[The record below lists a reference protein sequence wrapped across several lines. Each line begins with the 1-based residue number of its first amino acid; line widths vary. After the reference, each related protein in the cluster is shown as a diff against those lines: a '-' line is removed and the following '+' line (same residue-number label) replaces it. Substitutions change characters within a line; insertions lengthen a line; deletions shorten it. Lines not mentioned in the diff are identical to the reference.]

1 MREWLRCVFKLKDLF
16 RIGNV
21 MLKATPL
28 MAWQW
33 YYIMHTWHDIMLS
46 VGSSGVLYIMIP
58 PMRCQFRPVNDLQ
71 VCVEAWWL
79 LCVFWVHSLGSS
91 FLLAFPTSFH
101 PSSSFL
107 GISSLACSELYLVL
121 GIHMGIQLT
130 DFWTKKS
137 LPKNG
142 ANKLKMGEKRVEF
155 SHLIWSLIFPESGL

>member
-1 MREWLRCVFKLKDLF
+1 MFKLKDLF

-71 VCVEAWWL
+71 VCVEA
-79 LCVFWVHSLGSS
+79 
-91 FLLAFPTSFH
+91 
-101 PSSSFL
+101 
-107 GISSLACSELYLVL
+107 
-121 GIHMGIQLT
+121 
-130 DFWTKKS
+130 
-137 LPKNG
+137 
-142 ANKLKMGEKRVEF
+142 
-155 SHLIWSLIFPESGL
+155 

>member
-58 PMRCQFRPVNDLQ
+58 PMRYQFRPVNDLQ

-107 GISSLACSELYLVL
+107 GISSLACSETLPCVRDPY
-121 GIHMGIQLT
+121 GDPT
-130 DFWTKKS
+130 DRFLNKK
-137 LPKNG
+137 KFAQKWG
-142 ANKLKMGEKRVEF
+142 K
-155 SHLIWSLIFPESGL
+155 